1 MNNVDDEWEKYL
13 NDEDNILDDIKEEE
27 DKQEIIIPK
36 CSELYISTKTK
47 IAYLNTEVDLNK
59 IFWEIPILDY
69 HQPMEGVI
77 KKQIKVNCD
86 TKEEVKILEEKI
98 KNTDNIKYDVIQQID
113 NPNGRKI
120 KFKDVRKINIG
131 VCSNDLITKK
141 KKKTGAFYN
150 CFVLIYRLYY
160 NNTFK
165 EMHVKIFNTGKLEI
179 PGVQNDILFEMIL
192 KRVTKLLEPY
202 FKKDI
207 FIVTDK
213 IQTVLIN
220 SNFCCNYYI
229 KRDVLFDKL
238 KYKYNLNVIYDPC
251 SYPGIQCKFYYNKL
265 NANVNG
271 RCCCQESCHQ
281 KKKKKKIKKINK
293 CSEISFMIF
302 RTGSVLIV
310 GHCTEEILNVTY
322 KFIMNILEKEFYDIH
337 INVNYKKKEKKKK
350 KKIKKTIYL
359 CESNY

>member
-13 NDEDNILDDIKEEE
+13 NDEDNINEIVKENNVKEVV
-27 DKQEIIIPK
+27 IPK
-36 CSELYISTKTK
+36 CSDLYISTKTK
-47 IAYLNTEVDLNK
+47 IAYLNTEIDLNN
-59 IFWEIPILDY
+59 IFWKIPVLDY
-69 HQPMEGVI
+69 HNPKEGVI

-86 TKEEVKILEEKI
+86 TKEEVKKLEEKI
-98 KNTDNIKYDVIQQID
+98 NNTDNIKYDIIQQID

-131 VCSNDLITKK
+131 ICRNDLTTKK

-160 NNTFK
+160 KNNFK

-179 PGVQNDILFEMIL
+179 PGVQNDVLFEMIL
-192 KRVTKLLEPY
+192 SRVTNLLNPY
-202 FKKDI
+202 YEKNI
-207 FIVTDK
+207 SIISDK

-229 KRDVLFDKL
+229 KRDILFDKL

-265 NANVNG
+265 NTEING
-271 RCCCQESCHQ
+271 RCCCEISCHQ
-281 KKKKKKIKKINK
+281 KKKKKKIIKPNK

-310 GHCTEEILNVTY
+310 GHCTEKILNITY
-322 KFIMNILEKEFYDIH
+322 EFIMKILSQEFNNIHLNI
-337 INVNYKKKEKKKK
+337 NYKKKEKKKK
-350 KKIKKTIYL
+350 KKIKKIIYL
-359 CESNY
+359 SESNY